1 MSDRVLSAVLTAEEA
16 ARDLPMAPIVYFFI
30 AFGLFVVLLGVTW
43 SFRNT
48 ANKLSRPEGSE
59 PWHGHASIETDG
71 THN

>member
-1 MSDRVLSAVLTAEEA
+1 MSDRVLNAVLTAEEA
-16 ARDLPMAPIVYFFI
+16 TRDLPMAPIVYFI
-30 AFGLFVVLLGVTW
+30 ISFGLFVILLGVTW

-48 ANKLSRPEGSE
+48 AHKLPHSQDGE